1 MKTEYQQSLENWA
14 KGLTNETLERYM
26 DMLDRFKTDELNAL
40 LQEDM
45 RRIKANS

>member
-1 MKTEYQQSLENWA
+1 
-14 KGLTNETLERYM
+14 
-26 DMLDRFKTDELNAL
+26 MLDRFKTDELNAL